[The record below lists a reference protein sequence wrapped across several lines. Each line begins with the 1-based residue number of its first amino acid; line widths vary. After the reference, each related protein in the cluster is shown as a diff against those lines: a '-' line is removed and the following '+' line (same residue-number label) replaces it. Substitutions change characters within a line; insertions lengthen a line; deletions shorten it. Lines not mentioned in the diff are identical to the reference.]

1 MSQMIVR
8 NLDAAIKAGLKA
20 RALRHGWSV
29 EEEVR
34 QILRRAVNEA
44 PSQSSGL
51 GSRIASRFLEEGL
64 QEPILE
70 WRGHEAKPI
79 VFDEGSFST
88 RTFFLR

>member
-8 NLDAAIKAGLKA
+8 NLDANVKAGLKA

-34 QILRRAVNEA
+34 QILRCAVNEA

-51 GSRIASRFLEEGL
+51 GSRIAARFLEEGL
-64 QEPILE
+64 QEPIPE
-70 WRGHEAKPI
+70 WRGPEAKPI
-79 VFDEGSFST
+79 VFDE
-88 RTFFLR
+88 